1 MRGAILQ
8 LLVIYTIICTVP
20 LGVGV
25 YLLFAPR
32 RGGNFLNDA
41 FAIFPA
47 VEQRDLLKK
56 ICYRALGVGLIS
68 VSGYYI
74 HQVIVN
80 IGLPVAHF
88 LHNSR

>member
-8 LLVIYTIICTVP
+8 LLVIYTIVCTVP

-41 FAIFPA
+41 FAILPV

-56 ICYRALGVGLIS
+56 IGYRALGVGLIS

-74 HQVIVN
+74 HQVLVN
-80 IGLPVAHF
+80 IGLSVAHF